1 MFGKTHRLE
10 PRVDVGLLV
19 DLNRAILLLDGGSSV
34 LELISLPIRDR
45 EDLREALLQL
55 RHLSSRS
62 GDEKVIDV
70 RNHSTTQVPFSML
83 ISKKKK
89 ARIEL
94 VVLKLQDLVADDNL
108 QAE

>member
-1 MFGKTHRLE
+1 
-10 PRVDVGLLV
+10 
-19 DLNRAILLLDGGSSV
+19 
-34 LELISLPIRDR
+34 
-45 EDLREALLQL
+45 
-55 RHLSSRS
+55 
-62 GDEKVIDV
+62 
-70 RNHSTTQVPFSML
+70 ML